1 LLSRY
6 VVTFSLVICCAM
18 QSYRGTFHMQ
28 LSFEDGPDR
37 RLPRTL
43 RFVRDS
49 WIFRNSSVTSG
60 VPRLHFFVPLGSM
73 HYVNM
78 SSRSLGIVCCIGMKQ
93 SAIYSRIFKS
103 RGAGDIGYNNICI
116 SYLFV
121 FVKQQTNVE
130 RSLSTTSGLVARSGG
145 IMSITVQ
152 VVVLL

>member
-1 LLSRY
+1 
-6 VVTFSLVICCAM
+6 
-18 QSYRGTFHMQ
+18 
-28 LSFEDGPDR
+28 
-37 RLPRTL
+37 
-43 RFVRDS
+43 
-49 WIFRNSSVTSG
+49 
-60 VPRLHFFVPLGSM
+60 
-73 HYVNM
+73 
-78 SSRSLGIVCCIGMKQ
+78 MKQ